1 MQLWPPHGG
10 LQRWQGG
17 TAVETVDSTIP
28 DFGDVLSRDRLE
40 SVFARSA
47 PALTI
52 LCAPSGYGK
61 SVLAAQLARAR
72 PFDYAF
78 WVDLRDASGSEDGIL
93 ANLAASVACAGAVA
107 AESRVAVHS
116 ESAQADSLLLLR
128 ERLAPLASR
137 SVCVVLDGV
146 GALGDIEAMMRIAG
160 LVRGWTSNN
169 SRVVVTCR
177 SIDDGPIAD
186 PHAVWVIEDAEL
198 RFTRSELERLVG
210 LYEPQVAS
218 PADVDELL
226 DRSGGQPALACLM
239 IRHPESSVEGPL
251 SRDLLWYTH
260 RSIDALGAQAVQA
273 LYIAALVQEGS
284 LADLEACVL
293 PDGPPIDWAAL
304 SRSIPLLRLSRPL
317 GGYDVKFR
325 AHAALQ
331 EATLAMAPRIL
342 GQNSAYKIRQS
353 VLERMTIMG
362 AHGRMLAV
370 LNAACDQSEVIDWC
384 ERYGS
389 EILHAAGPS
398 AMARCLARLSPLALS
413 NSSRMLLLN
422 ASVLRQQE
430 HVDEASRNAVVAQRL
445 AEHSGEDDVYVEAS
459 LLIARLAL
467 DVGRL
472 ADIPAV
478 LAQLNARSPERLSTS
493 SRCLIEAYTAIAD
506 AHSGDS
512 RHALSRVSHVRNL
525 LADMDVSSDAAVFA
539 VNAMASVEG
548 QGLGEWAWAASLL
561 TSVADRPNL
570 SPTQRLLVKANLS
583 SSLLETGQTADTQ
596 RLIDSLMPELECGGL
611 DQLRAYVLGTRASLE
626 WALGNA
632 VVGDDSLAEAT
643 GVLGAHQDTL
653 GLCGC
658 WCYGSL
664 AARAAGDSETAL
676 VRAEHADRLMARAGD
691 PLRLLRAQARTEL
704 AASLA
709 ALGDLVGARRMATAV
724 REDLEGRGAN
734 AHMLRADLVLAE
746 LDFREQPLNVAIE
759 RLAPYAEYIES
770 GSLNY
775 QLAMNVRA
783 TPVVLGL
790 MSLAVGAE
798 RIPVRLLKMLTPE
811 CAESLRGIIH
821 EHADMSD
828 AQAIIVRLTSVLG
841 LSDFAA
847 DVPVVAEGPFCHV
860 RLFGGLQ
867 VTTEKGAIAD
877 TAWRKRKAR
886 SLLVMLVL
894 NRGQDL
900 PREVILERLWPDM
913 EYRSARNNFYVM
925 WSTLKTTLAGG
936 TVHDNARNYVQNAGG
951 LCRVTPAVRSDLDE
965 FDDAI
970 AALRTCVS
978 SEDTS
983 GVLEA
988 ARGLM
993 NLYRGE
999 LLPGDVYDDWVGD
1012 MRERL
1017 RHGFCD
1023 ALLTAARYAEA
1034 HDEHEAALEFLR
1046 RASSTD
1052 PWREDVYQATMR
1064 CCMYSGG
1071 RSGAIEAFL
1080 ACRDK
1085 LAEDLGIDPSAET
1098 MKLYEA
1104 VLAMDAECAT
1114 PYESSQIL

>member
-1 MQLWPPHGG
+1 M
-10 LQRWQGG
+10 
-17 TAVETVDSTIP
+17 ETVDSTIP
-28 DFGDVLSRDRLE
+28 DFGDVLSRGRLE

-93 ANLAASVACAGAVA
+93 ASLAASVACAGAVA

-128 ERLAPLASR
+128 ERLAPLSSY

-177 SIDDGPIAD
+177 SIDEGPIAD
-186 PHAVWVIEDAEL
+186 PNTVWVIEDAEL

-210 LYEPQVAS
+210 LYEPQVDGR
-218 PADVDELL
+218 ADVDDLL

-239 IRHPESSVEGPL
+239 IRHPESGVEGPL

-260 RSIDALGAQAVQA
+260 RSLRFLEHNEIRA
-273 LYIAALVQEGS
+273 LYLAVLMQEGS
-284 LADLEACVL
+284 IDGLQACV
-293 PDGPPIDWAAL
+293 PDEWDPIDWRGL
-304 SRSIPLLRLSRPL
+304 SRTVPLFRLSHAADGAEVR
-317 GGYDVKFR
+317 FR
-325 AHAALQ
+325 THNALQ
-331 EATLAMAPRIL
+331 EATFKMAP
-342 GQNSAYKIRQS
+342 S
-353 VLERMTIMG
+353 VLGSATARDVRAEVLRQLV
-362 AHGRMLAV
+362 AHHAYGRMLAILSV
-370 LNAACDQSEVIDWC
+370 ACDQSESIEWC
-384 ERYGS
+384 ERAGAA
-389 EILHAAGPS
+389 ILHAVGPS
-398 AMARCLARLSPLALS
+398 AMMRLLARLSPVALS
-413 NSSRMLLLN
+413 SSPRLLLLN
-422 ASVLRQQE
+422 ATVLRQQE
-430 HVDEASRNAVVAQRL
+430 RVDEALSNAVVAQRM
-445 AEHSGEDDVYVEAS
+445 AEHVSDQDTYTEAS

-472 ADIPAV
+472 ADIPGV
-478 LAQLNARSPERLSTS
+478 LEQLQSGSSQRLTST
-493 SRCLIEAYTAIAD
+493 SRCLIEAYSAIAD
-506 AHSGDS
+506 VHRGDS
-512 RHALSRVSHVRNL
+512 ESARLRVARVQGL
-525 LADMDVSSDAAVFA
+525 LGDIDSCSDAAVFA
-539 VNAMASVEG
+539 VNALASVEG
-548 QGLGEWAWAASLL
+548 QGRGYWTSAASLL
-561 TSVADRPNL
+561 SSVADRPGL
-570 SPTQRLLVKANLS
+570 SPTQRLLMKSNLAS
-583 SSLLETGQTADTQ
+583 GLCEIGQLADALTLVDSALPEMECSGLSLLRGYA
-596 RLIDSLMPELECGGL
+596 
-611 DQLRAYVLGTRASLE
+611 LGTRACIVR
-626 WALGNA
+626 ALGDDRA
-632 VVGDDSLAEAT
+632 AQSDHVACESVLRTHQDSLGLAT
-643 GVLGAHQDTL
+643 
-653 GLCGC
+653 C
-658 WCYGSL
+658 WCYASL
-664 AARAAGDSETAL
+664 AARAAGDDEAGL
-676 VRAEHADRLMARAGD
+676 AHAERAERLLEPAGD

-709 ALGDLVGARRMATAV
+709 ALGDMVGARRMAMAV

-734 AHMLRADLVLAE
+734 AHKLRADLVLAE
-746 LDFREQPLNVAIE
+746 LDFREESLQAAVE
-759 RLAPYAEYIES
+759 RLIPYAEYIES

-775 QLAMNVRA
+775 QLAMNARA
-783 TPVVLGL
+783 MPVVLGL
-790 MSLAVGAE
+790 TSLAIGAE
-798 RIPVRLLKMLTPE
+798 RIPVRLLKMLTRK
-811 CAESLRGIIH
+811 CAESLRGIID
-821 EHADMSD
+821 EHADMSE
-828 AQAIIVRLTSVLG
+828 AQAIIVRLTGVLG
-841 LSDFAA
+841 LSGPAA
-847 DVPVVAEGPFCHV
+847 DEPVVADGPSCHV

-867 VTTEKGAIAD
+867 VTTERGAIAD
-877 TAWRKRKAR
+877 IAWRKRKAR

-894 NRGQDL
+894 NRGQDV

-913 EYRSARNNFYVM
+913 EYKSARNNFYVM
-925 WSTLKTTLAGG
+925 WSTLKTTLAGDTG
-936 TVHDNARNYVQNAGG
+936 HDHARSYVQNAGG

-965 FDDAI
+965 FDDTI
-970 AALRTCVS
+970 AALRAS
-978 SEDTS
+978 IGSESTD

-1012 MRERL
+1012 MRERV

-1034 HDEHEAALEFLR
+1034 HNEHDAALEFLR

-1064 CCMYSGG
+1064 CCMYSGR

-1104 VLAMDAECAT
+1104 VLAMDTEPAT